1 MLDSSF
7 ACKESNPISH
17 CVSSLK
23 EERAEVNGRNWQGQ
37 TPLMVA
43 AGHGHVSLDLLDLD
57 FDV

>member
-1 MLDSSF
+1 MPF
-7 ACKESNPISH
+7 PTVC
-17 CVSSLK
+17 SLK

-57 FDV
+57 F